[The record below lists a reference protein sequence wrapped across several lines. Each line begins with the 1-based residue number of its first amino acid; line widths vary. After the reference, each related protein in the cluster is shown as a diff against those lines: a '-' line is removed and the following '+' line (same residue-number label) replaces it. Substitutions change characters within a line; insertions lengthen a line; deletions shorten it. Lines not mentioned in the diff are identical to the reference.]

1 MNYHI
6 IIKRKI
12 KGALVMDCYINLHA
26 DKIPGQWYNIL
37 ADLPGEIPEE
47 RESGNNPHSKEL
59 MQKIRIK
66 ELLKQDVSKER
77 MVKIPEEVME
87 KYLAAGRPV
96 PLMRA
101 WELERY
107 LGTKANIY
115 IKREDLLP
123 THSFKLNSAFAQAY
137 YAKEQGI
144 TELVSESGAGQWG
157 LALSYACK
165 VFGIKCRFF
174 WVKSSMVQKAARA
187 DWCRLFGA
195 EITASPSN
203 ITNTGREILK
213 KDPGCPG
220 SLGISIGEAV
230 EYVSLHKD
238 CAYVSGSNLPHV
250 LMHQT
255 IIGQE
260 VKAQLKSIG
269 VKPDLFIACCGG
281 GSNLG
286 GFMGPFFFDKEF
298 NQGTR
303 FLAAESDAA
312 PRLVQGK
319 YRYDSADP
327 LGITPQN
334 ISYTLGRDFVPPL
347 NHAGGLRQ
355 HNGSPVIGLLRHK
368 GLLDAEAFSQEEALK
383 AGKLFSMLYGVLPAP
398 ESSHALRAAI
408 NKALDAKKTHK
419 KTEIVLCLSGNG
431 ILDIN
436 AYRNI

>member
-1 MNYHI
+1 M
-6 IIKRKI
+6 
-12 KGALVMDCYINLHA
+12 ASYIDLNA

-37 ADLPGEIPEE
+37 ADLPEKIPEE
-47 RESGNNPHSKEL
+47 RESVNNPHSREL
-59 MQKIRIK
+59 MQKIRLK
-66 ELLKQDVSKER
+66 ELLKQDISKER
-77 MVKIPEEVME
+77 LVTIPEEVIG
-87 KYLAAGRPV
+87 KYIMAGRPV

-101 WELERY
+101 TELEEY
-107 LGTKANIY
+107 LGTPAEIY

-137 YAKEQGI
+137 YAKEQGV

-157 LALSYACK
+157 LALSYACM

-174 WVKSSMVQKAARA
+174 WVRASMGQKTARA

-220 SLGISIGEAV
+220 SLGISIGEAT
-230 EYVSLHKD
+230 EYVDSHKD

-255 IIGQE
+255 VIGQE
-260 VKAQLKSIG
+260 VKEQLKSIG

-298 NQGTR
+298 NQDTR

-312 PRLVQGK
+312 PRLVKGK
-319 YRYDSADP
+319 YMYDSADP

-334 ISYTLGRDFVPPL
+334 MSYTLGRDFVPPL

-368 GLLDAEAFSQEEALK
+368 GLLDAEAFSQKEALE
-383 AGKLFSMLYGVLPAP
+383 AGKLFSMLYGVVPAP

-419 KTEIVLCLSGNG
+419 KTKIVLCLSGNG
-431 ILDIN
+431 VLDIN
-436 AYRNI
+436 AYRNIKIPDFKF

>member
-1 MNYHI
+1 
-6 IIKRKI
+6 
-12 KGALVMDCYINLHA
+12 MDGYINLRA
-26 DKIPGQWYNIL
+26 DKIPGQWYNIF
-37 ADLPGEIPEE
+37 ADLPEKIPEE
-47 RESGNNPHSKEL
+47 RESENNPHSKEL
-59 MQKIRIK
+59 MQKIRLN
-66 ELLKQDVSKER
+66 ELLKQDVSMKR

-107 LGTKANIY
+107 LDTKANIY

-137 YAKEQGI
+137 YARKQGVA
-144 TELVSESGAGQWG
+144 ELVSESGAGQWG

-174 WVKSSMVQKAARA
+174 WVKSSMGQKTERA

-220 SLGISIGEAV
+220 SLGVSIGEAV
-230 EYVSLHKD
+230 EYASSHEG
-238 CAYVSGSNLPHV
+238 CAYVSGSSLPHV

-312 PRLVQGK
+312 PRLVKGE

-334 ISYTLGRDFVPPL
+334 MSYTLGRDFIPPI
-347 NHAGGLRQ
+347 NYAGGLRQ

-368 GLLDAEAFSQEEALK
+368 GLLDAKAFSQKEVLK

-398 ESSHALRAAI
+398 ESSHALVAAI
-408 NKALDAKKTHK
+408 NEALYAKRKKTN
-419 KTEIVLCLSGNG
+419 IVLCLSGNG
-431 ILDIN
+431 ILDIS
-436 AYRNI
+436 AYKNI

>member
-1 MNYHI
+1 M
-6 IIKRKI
+6 
-12 KGALVMDCYINLHA
+12 
-26 DKIPGQWYNIL
+26 
-37 ADLPGEIPEE
+37 
-47 RESGNNPHSKEL
+47 
-59 MQKIRIK
+59 
-66 ELLKQDVSKER
+66 
-77 MVKIPEEVME
+77 
-87 KYLAAGRPV
+87 
-96 PLMRA
+96 
-101 WELERY
+101 
-107 LGTKANIY
+107 
-115 IKREDLLP
+115 LP

-137 YAKEQGI
+137 YAKEQGV

-174 WVKSSMVQKAARA
+174 WVRASMGQKTARA

-213 KDPGCPG
+213 KDPECPG
-220 SLGISIGEAV
+220 SLGISIGEAT
-230 EYVSLHKD
+230 EYVASHKD

-255 IIGQE
+255 VIGQE
-260 VKAQLKSIG
+260 VKEQLKSIG

-298 NQGTR
+298 NQDTR

-312 PRLVQGK
+312 PRLVKGK
-319 YRYDSADP
+319 YMYDSADP

-334 ISYTLGRDFVPPL
+334 MSYTLGRDFVPPL

-355 HNGSPVIGLLRHK
+355 HNGSPVTSILRHK
-368 GLLDAEAFSQEEALK
+368 GILEAKAFTQEETLK

-408 NKALDAKKTHK
+408 NEALEAKKRQK
-419 KTEIVLCLSGNG
+419 KTDIVLCLSGNG

-436 AYRNI
+436 AYKTI